1 MTPSF
6 HSRPSH
12 EKGLGDCELKE
23 GSQGYRVRPFA
34 SKVRG
39 PGTHLVVIVI
49 EAGVFTLQLNHLH
62 FYHPVLLLLCH
73 EVSIGVWLLRPLL
86 GWGTSSQEE
95 GSLDLHLPDPSYLN
109 PTCLPHPQ
117 RTPQGVESLELDIRG
132 RVGVGLWGRCLAAR
146 ENPACR
152 VFHSILLL
160 L

>member
-1 MTPSF
+1 MPSSTGLPSKKCPGIGF
-6 HSRPSH
+6 FSRAYQ
-12 EKGLGDCELKE
+12 K
-23 GSQGYRVRPFA
+23 
-34 SKVRG
+34 
-39 PGTHLVVIVI
+39 I
-49 EAGVFTLQLNHLH
+49 GVFQHVVPPTRLRLEFPRETGLILN